1 VNRALLLGLWLAALA
16 ALAVLALGRLEVSGD
31 LRMFMPTAQGDDER
45 LLLDTLGE
53 GPGSRMLLL
62 ALSGGDADALAD
74 HSRAL
79 ADALREQPLL
89 RRVANGDDAETAID
103 DALLPYRYLLS
114 PTLDTARFDEEFLR
128 QSLQDRLQDLG
139 SPAAMLVEPWIA
151 RDPTLEMLQLAE
163 LWRPAT
169 EPERHDGVWLSAD
182 GTRALLLVE
191 TAEGG
196 FDPEAQ
202 RAGIAAIRGAV
213 AALDDARLR
222 LEISGPG
229 AFSVLLHERTRS
241 EATRLGVMASV
252 AMLLLLGLAYRRWSL
267 PLLGALP
274 LASAALAGLAA
285 TSLLFGSVHGITLA
299 FGFTL
304 LGLAQDY
311 PVHLFSNLRPRAAA
325 TRVVRELW
333 PTLATGALSTCL
345 AYASFAFAGVVGL
358 LQLAVFTVVGLA
370 VAAACTRWLLPSL
383 LTPPARD
390 LADNALLQ
398 RIAARL
404 LRLPRAAPV
413 LLLLAA
419 AGIAYFALSPRSPWD
434 DNLASLTPVPAD
446 LLQRDGELRRELGAP
461 DVRYLLVI
469 EADHRDALLQA
480 SEALDAALQG
490 LVDAGALDSFDPP
503 HRYLPSAERQRAR
516 QAQLP
521 DDAALQAMLDEA
533 VRGLPFREGLFAPF
547 RADIA
552 AARTAPLLD
561 AAALADT
568 PLAARLESLLPR
580 SSARPTAL
588 ISLGGVREPQAI
600 AALAATLPGAHL
612 LDLKSA
618 SEALASRYRE
628 RVLWALGAAILLL
641 VITLSLALRGAERVQ
656 RVLLPMLLASV
667 FSVVALH
674 AAGVGF
680 TLFHLVSL
688 ILAAGLGLDY
698 ALFFERA
705 GQDAAEQRRTLHAV
719 LVCAASTTIVFG
731 LLATSGIPVLRAIGL
746 TVTVGVLLQFSL
758 AVLVACRRPADAV
771 A

>member
-1 VNRALLLGLWLAALA
+1 VNRALLLALWLAALA
-16 ALAVLALGRLEVSGD
+16 ALAVLALGRLQVSGD
-31 LRMFMPTAQGDDER
+31 LRMFMPTASSDDER

-62 ALSGGDADALAD
+62 ALSGADADALAD
-74 HSRAL
+74 ASRAL
-79 ADALREQPLL
+79 RDALHDVPLL
-89 RRVANGDDAETAID
+89 RRVANGDDAETSID
-103 DALLPYRYLLS
+103 EALLPYRYLLS
-114 PTLDTARFDEEFLR
+114 PTLDATPVDAAFLR
-128 QSLQDRLQDLG
+128 QALQDRLQDLG
-139 SPAAMLVEPWIA
+139 SPAAALVEPWIP

-163 LWRPAT
+163 LWRPVS
-169 EPERHDGVWLSAD
+169 EPERHDGVWLSSD

-191 TAEGG
+191 TAQGG

-202 RAGIAAIRGAV
+202 RAGIDAIRGAV
-213 AALDDARLR
+213 AALDDPRLQ

-229 AFSVLLHERTRS
+229 AFSVLLHERTRD
-241 EATRLGVMASV
+241 EATRLGVMAAI
-252 AMLLLLGLAYRRWSL
+252 AMLLLLGLAYRSFSR
-267 PLLGALP
+267 PLFGALP

-311 PVHLFSNLRPRAAA
+311 PVHLFSNLRPRIAA
-325 TRVVRELW
+325 TRVVRALW

-370 VAAACTRWLLPSL
+370 VAAACTRYLLPRL
-383 LTPPARD
+383 LSPPARD
-390 LADNALLQ
+390 IADGALLQ
-398 RIAARL
+398 RLAARL
-404 LRLPRAAPV
+404 LRLPRATPALLV
-413 LLLLAA
+413 LAF

-434 DNLASLTPVPAD
+434 DNLASLTPVPAE

-469 EADHRDALLQA
+469 EADDREALLQA
-480 SEALDAALQG
+480 SESLDAPLQALA
-490 LVDAGALDSFDPP
+490 DAGALDSFDPP

-516 QAQLP
+516 QARLP
-521 DDAALQAMLDEA
+521 DDATLQTMLDDAARE
-533 VRGLPFREGLFAPF
+533 LPFREGLFQPF
-547 RADIA
+547 RADVA
-552 AARTAPLLD
+552 AARSAPLLD
-561 AAALADT
+561 AATLADT
-568 PLAARLESLLPR
+568 PLAARLDSLLPR
-580 SSARPTAL
+580 TGARPTAL
-588 ISLGGVREPQAI
+588 IGLAGVRDPQAI
-600 AALAATLPGAHL
+600 AALAATQPDVHL
-612 LDLKSA
+612 LDLRSA

-628 RVLWALGAAILLL
+628 RVLWALGAAALLL
-641 VITLSLALRGAERVQ
+641 VVALSVALGRAERVQ

-667 FSVVALH
+667 LSVVVLH

-705 GQDAAEQRRTLHAV
+705 GHDAAEQRRTLHAV

-758 AVLVACRRPADAV
+758 AVLISCRRPADA
-771 A
+771 AA